1 MFRLGSLPAMDMGLF
16 RFLRGDPLLLDGRL
30 TAIAHLTTPL
40 PNDHAGAAMV
50 HGSLLS
56 VQGNYRDQRTMADFF
71 RSEFGLSVDKG
82 IEEIIEQARQN
93 GGLEGALDPD
103 QVRERLRNM
112 GDSEFLPIPA
122 KVVRIPG
129 LDAAAG
135 MEGDVVFLGDF
146 ADFQFAHMAVNS
158 FPILYQAR
166 YREQERQAMREQIE
180 GMLEKLALSPEDG
193 ARPAEPNL
201 ETFQGDIEDHLLR
214 EILPGM
220 FYAPDA
226 SPEAVDAE
234 RRFRAFMAPYL
245 FPADVD
251 RMVGLVPQIRQGEN
265 PALRQLELLVRKAV
279 AIQKED
285 WKALE
290 TLRNDLGEGA
300 L

>member
-1 MFRLGSLPAMDMGLF
+1 MDMGLF
-16 RFLRGDPLLLDGRL
+16 RFLRGDPLHLDGRL

-40 PNDHAGAAMV
+40 PEDHPGAAMM
-50 HGSLLS
+50 HESLLS

-71 RSEFGLSVDKG
+71 RSEFGLSVEKG

-93 GGLEGALDPD
+93 GGLEGALDPE

-129 LDAAAG
+129 MDAAAHL
-135 MEGDVVFLGDF
+135 EGDVVFLGDF
-146 ADFQFAHMAVNS
+146 AEFQFAHMAVNS

-180 GMLEKLALSPEDG
+180 GMLEKLVLSSEED
-193 ARPAEPNL
+193 ANPSEPNL
-201 ETFQGDIEDHLLR
+201 ETFQGDLENHLLR

-220 FYAPDA
+220 FYARE
-226 SPEAVDAE
+226 SSSEAEDAE
-234 RRFRAFMAPYL
+234 RRFRTFMAPYL
-245 FPADVD
+245 FPTDVE
-251 RMVGLVPQIRQGEN
+251 RMVGLVPQIRHGEN

-279 AIQKED
+279 AIQRED

-290 TLRNDLGEGA
+290 ALRNDLGEA
-300 L
+300 